1 MKIRDLLG
9 GLPNR
14 RSTKVIDGQ
23 HPMGAPAQGDMDA
36 FKPDMLP
43 LDEEQNGHQGRCNR
57 NILVAVSGHELD
69 RELVTLAG
77 KVAREKKAAVRPQIF
92 AVYGIEVPRTKAI
105 DDEMPEETDRAH
117 QALNHA
123 AGVALQM
130 DIEIEPEIVQSR
142 HFGHSLVDEAE
153 AHECAL
159 LILGLPYRIGLNGQI
174 EGSDALDFVLRNAPC
189 KVWVVR
195 GQPPEKLDHPEHE
208 YERSYATR

>member
-1 MKIRDLLG
+1 M
-9 GLPNR
+9 
-14 RSTKVIDGQ
+14 TKRWSSKVSDGQ
-23 HPMGAPAQGDMDA
+23 QPMGAPAQGDMDA

-123 AGVALQM
+123 AGVAPPM
-130 DIEIEPEIVQSR
+130 GNENGPEIRQPR
-142 HFGHSLVDEAE
+142 H
-153 AHECAL
+153 
-159 LILGLPYRIGLNGQI
+159 
-174 EGSDALDFVLRNAPC
+174 
-189 KVWVVR
+189 
-195 GQPPEKLDHPEHE
+195 
-208 YERSYATR
+208 